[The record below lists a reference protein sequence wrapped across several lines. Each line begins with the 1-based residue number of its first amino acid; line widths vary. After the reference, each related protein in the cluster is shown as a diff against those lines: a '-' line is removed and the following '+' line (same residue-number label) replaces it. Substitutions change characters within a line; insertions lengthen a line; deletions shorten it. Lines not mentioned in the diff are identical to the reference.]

1 MKKIFLLLLLCSGL
15 FADKYCDLAK
25 SNVNKTMDLMIID
38 VKNNDKLSLQMNF
51 SAFKVLIN
59 NGVMVCQGKDYKDM
73 LDTKE
78 EVTKS
83 VSRFLNER

>member
-25 SNVNKTMDLMIID
+25 SNVNKTMELMIID

-51 SAFKVLIN
+51 SVFKVWVN
-59 NGVMVCQGKDYKDM
+59 DGAMVCQGKDYKDV

-83 VSRFLNER
+83 VSGFLNER